1 MKRWLPGLATAAL
14 VAVLLWSGV
23 KTARAAAAL
32 AAAPGA
38 GERAGLVE
46 PVNTPVRATAPG
58 LETIAAAERALVF
71 VYAPDCAVCHA
82 NMANWTDLVADLR
95 GGPVR
100 LFAIAPS
107 GTPAAL
113 AYWGALSREVQ
124 IITGTPA
131 QVHGAFGVG
140 STPATLLVERGVV
153 RGKVTGSLTG
163 AARRQVRAF
172 AGLSQS

>member
-1 MKRWLPGLATAAL
+1 MKRFLPGLATAAL
-14 VAVLLWSGV
+14 LAVLLWSGV

-32 AAAPGA
+32 ARAPGA

-58 LETIAAAERALVF
+58 LVKIAAAERALVF
-71 VYAPDCAVCHA
+71 IYAPDCTVCHA
-82 NMANWTDLVADLR
+82 NMANWMDLVADLR

-100 LFAIAPS
+100 LFAVAPS

-124 IITGTPA
+124 IVTGTPA
-131 QVHGAFGVG
+131 QMYGAFGVG

-163 AARRQVRAF
+163 AAQRQVRAF
-172 AGLSQS
+172 AGLPRS